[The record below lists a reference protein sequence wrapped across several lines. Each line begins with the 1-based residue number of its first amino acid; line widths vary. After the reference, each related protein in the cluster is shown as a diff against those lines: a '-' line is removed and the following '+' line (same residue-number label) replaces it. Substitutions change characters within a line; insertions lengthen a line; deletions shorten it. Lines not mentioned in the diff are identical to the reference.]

1 MAALADAR
9 AVIPADVAL
18 TRVRLRT
25 HHAAATLRSGFAG
38 RTAALARLVASASR
52 WRASAIV
59 SAVTT
64 GLFLEIRFI
73 GCGAVLRTR
82 AMQPPSITSE
92 SFLAGIPHHRSPG
105 TFRAVPVCCSQS
117 NSKGVREPEPGTAS
131 GSRALR
137 ASILSATF
145 PQPPGAA
152 LACARAG
159 FVAPASRWRAASVG
173 DSPDRPVLPHEATGP
188 QSADALPTPVQ
199 ALLRSS
205 LPPVPFTSRPARR
218 CAAAGDALYRY
229 RVAPGIPGGNDHR
242 P

>member
-1 MAALADAR
+1 MAALAAAR
-9 AVIPADVAL
+9 ADIPADVAL

-25 HHAAATLRSGFAG
+25 DHAAATPRSGFAD
-38 RTAALARLVASASR
+38 RTAAQARLVASASR

-59 SAVTT
+59 SAVTA

-73 GCGAVLRTR
+73 GCGAALRTR
-82 AMQPPSITSE
+82 AMQPPSTTSE
-92 SFLAGIPHHRSPG
+92 SFLAGIPHRRSPG
-105 TFRAVPVCCSQS
+105 SCRAVPACRSQS

-137 ASILSATF
+137 AAPHASILSATF

-159 FVAPASRWRAASVG
+159 FVAPASRWRASAVG
-173 DSPDRPVLPHEATGP
+173 DSPDRPVLRHEATGP
-188 QSADALPTPVQ
+188 QSESALPTPMQ

-205 LPPVPFTSRPARR
+205 LHPVPFTSRSRG
-218 CAAAGDALYRY
+218 AALPLAMPVTVTEL
-229 RVAPGIPGGNDHR
+229 P
-242 P
+242 